1 VKIFYFNNVT
11 NDLNIS
17 LFIMGSFT
25 PKSPPFGVKIIFN
38 QIKIVLEKNEV

>member
-1 VKIFYFNNVT
+1 MSLGQHVYYYY
-11 NDLNIS
+11 S

-38 QIKIVLEKNEV
+38 QFKIVLEKNEV